1 MVSWV
6 RPETNY
12 SLMRSFTKYLILQ
25 LFLISTATVLS
36 AQPVT
41 ELINH
46 YQADRGALNRL
57 YSIQPSDEYF
67 DRFEQFYSEK
77 ILKLESLS
85 FNDLSHSEQADYL
98 LFRNSLEQSLY
109 FLEQEREQYD
119 RIKSYLPAPDEI
131 VQFINQRRRG
141 NNLEGQ
147 QVAEWM
153 NSWYHEVETKQNQL
167 ENAEPLSKRDAAYLA
182 AAISEL
188 NEAIE
193 EAYDFYYGFSPDFNW
208 WVESPFEMLN
218 ESLASYAELAADH
231 FDSEKEVVDESG
243 IAGNPIGE
251 DEIHRRLA
259 FEMISYS
266 PQELIDIA
274 NEQYDWTLREMLK
287 ASNELGYGDD
297 WKAALEHV
305 KTTYLPAGEQPK
317 LVQDLA
323 DEAVTFLESRDLVT
337 IPDMAKET
345 WRMMMLSPEWQRI
358 APFFLGGEVV
368 RIAYPTHTMT
378 HEEKMMSMR
387 GNNPHFS
394 KAVVHHEL
402 IPGHHLQQFMNQRYA
417 TQRRMF
423 RTPFW
428 SEGWA
433 LYWEFVLWEK
443 DFPNGPEDRIGML
456 YWRMHRAARIVFSLN
471 YHLGNWTPQES
482 IDYLVERVGHEY
494 ANAEAEVR
502 RSFEGNYG
510 PLYQIAYM
518 VGAMQF
524 YSLRMELVDSG
535 QMGEKEFHDAI
546 LQNNSIP
553 VAMVRALL
561 TGHELTSD
569 FQSDWKFGGYIE
581 GM

>member
-1 MVSWV
+1 MH
-6 RPETNY
+6 
-12 SLMRSFTKYLILQ
+12 SLPKYLLLS
-25 LFLISTATVLS
+25 LFISTSTALS

-41 ELINH
+41 ELIIH
-46 YQADRGALNRL
+46 YQADRGALERL

-67 DRFEQFYSEK
+67 DRFEQFYNTQIHE
-77 ILKLESLS
+77 LNSLN
-85 FNDLSHSEQADYL
+85 FEELSHSDRVDYL
-98 LFRNSLEQSLY
+98 LFQNSLNRSLY
-109 FLEQEREQYD
+109 FLQMDREQYN
-119 RIKSYLPAPDEI
+119 RIKEFLPAPNEI
-131 VQFINQRRRG
+131 MEFIELRRRG
-141 NNLEGQ
+141 HVLEGQ

-153 NSWYHEVETKQNQL
+153 NSWFHETENKIEEL
-167 ENAEPLSKRDAAYLA
+167 ESTEVLSLRDAAYLSD
-182 AAISEL
+182 AIKEL
-188 NEAIE
+188 KGAIK
-193 EAYDFYYGFSPDFNW
+193 EAYEFYYGYSPDFNW
-208 WVESPFEMLN
+208 WVESPHQMLS
-218 ESLASYAELAADH
+218 ESLEKYGELAAEYYDK
-231 FDSEKEVVDESG
+231 DRETMDKSG

-251 DEIHRRLA
+251 DEINRRLA
-259 FEMISYS
+259 FEMISYT
-266 PQELIDIA
+266 PQELIEIA

-305 KTTYLPAGEQPK
+305 KTTYLPAGKQPK
-317 LVQDLA
+317 LVQNLA
-323 DEAVTFLESRDLVT
+323 NEAVEFLENRDLVT

-358 APFFLGGEVV
+358 APFFLGGETV

-402 IPGHHLQQFMNQRYA
+402 IPGHHLQQFMNQRYE

-428 SEGWA
+428 TEGWA
-433 LYWEFVLWEK
+433 LYWEFVLYEN
-443 DFPNGPEDRIGML
+443 DFANSPEDRIGML

-471 YHLGNWTPQES
+471 YHLGNWTPQQS
-482 IDYLVERVGHEY
+482 IDYLVEKVGHEY

-535 QMGEKEFHDAI
+535 EMSEKEFHDTI
-546 LQNNSIP
+546 LKNNSIP

-561 TGHELTSD
+561 SGHELTPD
-569 FQSDWKFGGYIE
+569 FQSDCKFGDYIE

>member
-1 MVSWV
+1 
-6 RPETNY
+6 
-12 SLMRSFTKYLILQ
+12 MRSITKYLLLS
-25 LFLISTATVLS
+25 LFISTSTALS

-41 ELINH
+41 EFITH
-46 YQADRGALNRL
+46 YQADRGALERL
-57 YSIQPSDEYF
+57 YSVQPSNEYF
-67 DRFEQFYSEK
+67 DRFERFYSDQ
-77 ILKLESLS
+77 LQKLESLN
-85 FNDLSHSEQADYL
+85 FEDLPHSGQVDYL
-98 LFRNSLEQSLY
+98 LLQNSLERSLY
-109 FLEQEREQYD
+109 FLEEDREQYS
-119 RIKSYLPAPDEI
+119 RIEHFLPAPVEI
-131 VQFINQRRRG
+131 MEFIELRRRG
-141 NNLEGQ
+141 HALEGQ

-153 NSWYHEVETKQNQL
+153 NSWFHETENKIDEL
-167 ENAEPLSKRDAAYLA
+167 ESTEVLSLRDAAYLSETIGELKD
-182 AAISEL
+182 AI
-188 NEAIE
+188 N
-193 EAYDFYYGFSPDFNW
+193 EAYDFYYGYSPDFNW
-208 WVESPFEMLN
+208 WVESPFAMLN
-218 ESLASYAELAADH
+218 ESLESYAELAAEH
-231 FDSEKEVVDESG
+231 FDEEQETVDESG

-251 DEIHRRLA
+251 DEINRRLA
-259 FEMISYS
+259 FEMISYT
-266 PQELIDIA
+266 PQELIEIA
-274 NEQYDWTLREMLK
+274 NVQYEWTLREMMK

-305 KTTYLPAGEQPK
+305 KTTYLPAGKQPE

-323 DEAVTFLESRDLVT
+323 DEAVNFLESRNLVT
-337 IPDMAKET
+337 IPEMAKET

-358 APFFLGGEVV
+358 APFFLGGETV

-402 IPGHHLQQFMNQRYA
+402 IPGHHLQQFMNLRYA

-428 SEGWA
+428 TEGWA
-433 LYWEFVLWEK
+433 LYWEFVLYENE
-443 DFPNGPEDRIGML
+443 FANSPEDRIGML

-471 YHLGNWTPQES
+471 YHLGNWSPQQS
-482 IDYLVERVGHEY
+482 IDYLVEKVGHEY

-535 QMGEKEFHDAI
+535 EMSEKKFHDAI

-553 VAMVRALL
+553 VAMVKAIL
-561 TGHELTSD
+561 TEQELTPD
-569 FQSDWKFGGYIE
+569 FQSDWKFGDYIK

>member
-1 MVSWV
+1 
-6 RPETNY
+6 
-12 SLMRSFTKYLILQ
+12 
-25 LFLISTATVLS
+25 
-36 AQPVT
+36 
-41 ELINH
+41 
-46 YQADRGALNRL
+46 
-57 YSIQPSDEYF
+57 
-67 DRFEQFYSEK
+67 
-77 ILKLESLS
+77 
-85 FNDLSHSEQADYL
+85 
-98 LFRNSLEQSLY
+98 
-109 FLEQEREQYD
+109 
-119 RIKSYLPAPDEI
+119 
-131 VQFINQRRRG
+131 
-141 NNLEGQ
+141 
-147 QVAEWM
+147 
-153 NSWYHEVETKQNQL
+153 
-167 ENAEPLSKRDAAYLA
+167 
-182 AAISEL
+182 
-188 NEAIE
+188 
-193 EAYDFYYGFSPDFNW
+193 
-208 WVESPFEMLN
+208 
-218 ESLASYAELAADH
+218 
-231 FDSEKEVVDESG
+231 VDESG

-251 DEIHRRLA
+251 DEINRRLT
-259 FEMISYS
+259 FEMISYT
-266 PQELIDIA
+266 PQELIEIA

-305 KTTYLPAGEQPK
+305 KTTYLPAGKQPK
-317 LVQDLA
+317 LVQNLA
-323 DEAVTFLESRDLVT
+323 NEAVEFLENRDLVT

-358 APFFLGGEVV
+358 APFFLGGETV

-402 IPGHHLQQFMNQRYA
+402 IPGHHLQQFMNQRYE

-428 SEGWA
+428 TEGWA
-433 LYWEFVLWEK
+433 LYWEFVLYEN
-443 DFPNGPEDRIGML
+443 DFANSPEDRIGML

-471 YHLGNWTPQES
+471 YHLGNWTPQQS
-482 IDYLVERVGHEY
+482 IDYLVEKVGHEY

-524 YSLRMELVDSG
+524 YSLRMELVESG
-535 QMGEKEFHDAI
+535 QMSEMKFHDTI
-546 LQNNSIP
+546 LKNNSIP

-561 TGHELTSD
+561 TEQELSSD
-569 FQSDWKFGGYIE
+569 FESNWKFGDYIE